1 MWQNFSKL
9 NLLFTD
15 HEVLKDIKK
24 KVLEDIK
31 IQIDKN
37 PGGELHTLLSL
48 QIPHYPIATFT
59 LRIFS

>member
-24 KVLEDIK
+24 KKYLKTK

-37 PGGELHTLLSL
+37 PVGELHTLLSL
-48 QIPHYPIATFT
+48 QIPHYPIAT
-59 LRIFS
+59 LKIFS